1 MVDLAYY
8 VFYLENLYSV
18 MMMMVIMMMI
28 IMQNVCKVQL
38 SFKNRLAAEFSAL
51 LAVAMLFSTVDRWV
65 NGSSILTKSEDKEN
79 QFRVFV
85 GSL

>member
-1 MVDLAYY
+1 
-8 VFYLENLYSV
+8 
-18 MMMMVIMMMI
+18 MMMMVIMMMMMVMMM

-38 SFKNRLAAEFSAL
+38 SFKNRLAAEFAAL

-65 NGSSILTKSEDKEN
+65 KGISILTKSEDKEN
-79 QFRVFV
+79 QFCLFV